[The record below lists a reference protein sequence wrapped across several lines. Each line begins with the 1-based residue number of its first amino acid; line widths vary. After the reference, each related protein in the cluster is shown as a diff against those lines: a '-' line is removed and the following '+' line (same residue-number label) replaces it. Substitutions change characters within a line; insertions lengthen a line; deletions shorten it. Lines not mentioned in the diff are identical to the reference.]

1 MHLSDLSDKQLENF
15 STIERI
21 ASSFSLVGICFI
33 LVTYGTSTT
42 FHKPI
47 NRLVFFASLGNTFT
61 NIATLISRDAL
72 VHSEGSLCQFQGFLI
87 QM

>member
-1 MHLSDLSDKQLENF
+1 MLVHDVGPEHLRNF
-15 STIERI
+15 SIIERL
-21 ASSFSLVGICFI
+21 ASSLSLIGICFI
-33 LVTYGTSTT
+33 LVTYGTSTA

-72 VHSEGSLCQFQGFLI
+72 THSEGSLCKTQGFLI